1 MHIPFQQIE
10 SIPKLIKDFLAQEI
24 PGFEH
29 SVFNLENIEKQINL
43 KLNSF
48 SKQQREI
55 LAEVF
60 QAQHSPLP
68 KSAKQQRN
76 LETLIQGE
84 TFTVTTGHQLNLFS
98 GPVFF
103 IYKILQ
109 TIKLADSL
117 NASFPD
123 RKIIPVFWMA
133 TEDHDFEEIDHF
145 STQNNFY
152 QISGQSGGPVGRIK
166 IENTDFI
173 SQFEA
178 EFRDAP
184 LGEEL
189 ITLLKKTY
197 KKGRSLAEATRT
209 LVQELFADFGLLILD
224 GDDAKLKMQMKALF
238 KAELTHHTVFETT
251 KETISSLTER
261 YGKVQVNPREINL
274 FYLSETRDR
283 IEFSDHQFHIVDKN
297 RAFSEEEI
305 LSELEEFP
313 ERFSPNALLRPV
325 FQEVVLPN
333 LAYIG
338 GNAEI
343 MYWLELKDYFKS
355 IQIPFPLLIPRASF
369 LFLEEKIF
377 DKTQALGLE
386 TEDLLRDFTMVS
398 KKVLLENH
406 EILNLLQAEEKA
418 LIEQFDQLAAI
429 SRKTDPTFGN
439 MVEAEKTRQ
448 LKSFQRLEKRLLRA
462 EKRKQAEKLE
472 RLENL
477 FQKVH
482 PGNKWQERSLNF
494 SVFYSV
500 YGLEWLQNCYREID
514 VYKSELIILSI

>member
-10 SIPKLIKDFLAQEI
+10 NIPKLIKDFLAQEI

-29 SVFNLENIEKQINL
+29 SVFNLENIQKQLDL
-43 KLNSF
+43 KGKSF
-48 SKQQREI
+48 SGVRRKL
-55 LAEVF
+55 LAEVLKE
-60 QAQHSPLP
+60 QHASLP
-68 KSAKQQRN
+68 QTVKQQSN
-76 LETLIQGE
+76 LEALILEE

-117 NASFPD
+117 NSSFPTK
-123 RKIIPVFWMA
+123 KIIPVFWMA

-145 STQNNFY
+145 STRNKYY
-152 QISGQSGGPVGRIK
+152 QIPAESGGPVGRIK
-166 IENTDFI
+166 IEDNNFI
-173 SQFEA
+173 SQFED
-178 EFRDAP
+178 EFKDAP
-184 LGEEL
+184 FGEDL
-189 ITLLKKTY
+189 ISLLKKTY
-197 KKGRSLAEATRT
+197 KKGNTLAEATRI
-209 LVQELFADFGLLILD
+209 LVQELFADYGLLIVD
-224 GDDAKLKMQMKALF
+224 GDYAKLKMQMKALF
-238 KAELTHHTVFETT
+238 KEELLHQTVLEST
-251 KETISSLTER
+251 KETINSLTEK

-283 IEFSDHQFHIVDKN
+283 IEFQDNTFHIVDKN
-297 RAFSEEEI
+297 RSFSKEEI
-305 LSELEEFP
+305 FLELENFP
-313 ERFSPNALLRPV
+313 EKFSPNALLRPV

-369 LFLEEKIF
+369 LFLKEKAF
-377 DKTQALGLE
+377 DKTKALGLE
-386 TEDLLRDFTMVS
+386 TDDLFRDFNTVS
-398 KKVLLENH
+398 KKVLLENN
-406 EILNLLQAEEKA
+406 EILNLLQEKEKA
-418 LIEQFDQLAAI
+418 LSAQFDQLMEI
-429 SRKTDPTFGN
+429 SQKTDPTFGN
-439 MVEAEKTRQ
+439 LVEAEKTRQ
-448 LKSFQRLEKRLLRA
+448 LKSFHRMKKRLLRA

-494 SVFYSV
+494 SVFYSD
-500 YGLEWLQNCYREID
+500 YGPEWLQNCYREIRVD
-514 VYKSELIILSI
+514 ESELIILSI